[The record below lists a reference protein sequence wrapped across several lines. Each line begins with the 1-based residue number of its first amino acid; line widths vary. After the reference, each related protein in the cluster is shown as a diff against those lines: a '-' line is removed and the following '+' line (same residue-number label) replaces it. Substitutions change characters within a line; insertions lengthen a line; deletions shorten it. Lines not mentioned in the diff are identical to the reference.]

1 MVANVESQNLH
12 CIETFFNRW
21 KEKSSSNRKLSYSP
35 RTESDA
41 SPSKGIRVKLVQKDK
56 TPLSRTINVKYSS
69 DKKKPKSLNISNKS
83 DKKYKEMKI
92 TKKYIPVNTQNMDK
106 IILFDSSVGET
117 SALKEQLRKLR
128 EIVLKRSSFMKWKG
142 KSDKREIKLRLV
154 DEFSYNNRRMVK
166 YFILSM
172 IKNHMK
178 DGREFKELSDE
189 KYKKGVAMMIWYTMR
204 KKE

>member
-1 MVANVESQNLH
+1 MK
-12 CIETFFNRW
+12 I
-21 KEKSSSNRKLSYSP
+21 
-35 RTESDA
+35 
-41 SPSKGIRVKLVQKDK
+41 I
-56 TPLSRTINVKYSS
+56 
-69 DKKKPKSLNISNKS
+69 
-83 DKKYKEMKI
+83 KKYV
-92 TKKYIPVNTQNMDK
+92 PVNTQNMDK

-128 EIVLKRSSFMKWKG
+128 EIVLKMVKCSSFMKWKG

-154 DEFSYNNRRMVK
+154 DEFSSNNRRMVK